1 MKGFEPID
9 ISGDAGIRVFGSN
22 FSELLVSAAEG
33 MYSLITSPGS
43 ISPQKKIEIE
53 AKAASREGLLVS
65 LLNELIFYFDAYGFI
80 GKELIIQD
88 LSDTFIKALVS
99 GEDFNQEKHDSGL
112 LIKAATY
119 HKMKIE
125 EKDGRLEAEV
135 IFDI

>member
-33 MYSLITSPGS
+33 MYSLITNPGS
-43 ISPQKKIEIE
+43 ISPQKKIKIE

-65 LLNELIFYFDAYGFI
+65 LLNELIFHFDAYGFI
-80 GKELIIQD
+80 GGEVIIQD
-88 LSDTFIKALVS
+88 LSDTFVS
-99 GEDFNQEKHDSGL
+99 AVVVGEDFDLKKHDSGL

-125 EKDGRLEAEV
+125 EKDGRMETEV